1 MAMAA
6 RIAKSVLGWLPVIAV
21 VLAIQLVANRGVID
35 AGRAPDLRGQIVG
48 GESFAGLESMPK
60 PAIVYFWASWCG
72 VCQTMQSTIMAVAS
86 DTPIITI
93 AMQSGDPATVSEYM
107 IRKQFHVPTLVDE
120 DGTVAGAY
128 RLRGVPAA
136 FMVGRDG
143 NIRSATTGYTS
154 EWGLR
159 LRLWWANR

>member
-1 MAMAA
+1 MA
-6 RIAKSVLGWLPVIAV
+6 I
-21 VLAIQLVANRGVID
+21 
-35 AGRAPDLRGQIVG
+35 
-48 GESFAGLESMPK
+48 
-60 PAIVYFWASWCG
+60 
-72 VCQTMQSTIMAVAS
+72 AS

-107 IRKQFHVPTLVDE
+107 IRKQFDVPTLVDE

-136 FMVGRDG
+136 FILGRDG